1 MGRRELS
8 DPMASMLGDWLLIFF
23 APEIRAWR
31 GQMTLWKVY
40 WGYGVAVSWLL
51 ALALGAALLARA
63 TLLTQ
68 ALLVALAA
76 YTVWIL
82 VAVWRCAGHTRQPWS
97 FLARLSTIAW
107 AGNATLVLGF
117 LQIELLARL

>member
-1 MGRRELS
+1 MLS
-8 DPMASMLGDWLLIFF
+8 KWLMVFF
-23 APEIRAWR
+23 APEVRAWR
-31 GQMTLWKVY
+31 GEMTLWKVY

-51 ALALGAALLARA
+51 ALALGAALA
-63 TLLTQ
+63 TQ
-68 ALLVALAA
+68 ALLLVQVMLIVLAA

-82 VAVWRCAGHTRQPWS
+82 VAVWRCAGRTPQPWS